1 MAITYPDAAFIGAL
15 LSQLFMGVYITVF
28 GLYIKLLRVRKTP
41 FAAVDYGLV
50 TLFVLCLATIVL
62 DAVQQFFTLMRGG
75 APWTARV
82 NAATSSMSLTL
93 DFISQIILIY
103 RCWHVWGRNL
113 LIGIPPSI
121 VALTSYASQV
131 AGLCV
136 TIDFASVSDSF
147 RAVAKDW
154 WVPLGLASMSLSL
167 VVNAVVSAL
176 MITRIYLVYR
186 ETKSASD
193 SAGTRLSWVAS
204 ILLESAIALFF
215 AQLVYLVLYKL
226 EHPAFSLVAGPVTI
240 IYGLNC
246 TAIMVRV
253 GMNRSYET
261 VSTTRQQGQG
271 SSLMFGVHKGEKS
284 SPVSELSNSTQ
295 LSTGLENQRKGR
307 FRQYNETETTIV

>member
-50 TLFVLCLATIVL
+50 TLFVVCLGTIVL
-62 DAVQQFFTLMRGG
+62 DAVQQFFTL
-75 APWTARV
+75 
-82 NAATSSMSLTL
+82 S
-93 DFISQIILIY
+93 IS
-103 RCWHVWGRNL
+103 
-113 LIGIPPSI
+113 
-121 VALTSYASQV
+121 
-131 AGLCV
+131 
-136 TIDFASVSDSF
+136 
-147 RAVAKDW
+147 KDW

-167 VVNAVVSAL
+167 VVNAVVSGL

-215 AQLVYLVLYKL
+215 AQLVYLVLFRL

-271 SSLMFGVHKGEKS
+271 SSLMFGVQKDEKS
-284 SPVSELSNSTQ
+284 SPVSDLSNSTQ